1 MFRKILISI
10 FAALFVIS
18 VLPISLSA
26 ASVVSVPGGVVTSY
40 DELYTAIGGE
50 ATSVIK
56 KNDKGET
63 VAIQIFEN
71 IELAAP
77 VKIIS
82 GEYVIYGAGAT
93 VTASYKDGSFFEVS
107 GENTILVIGN
117 PEGSTTIDTTFNGNE
132 ISRSGSVLTVDAKA
146 KLVVYSGTVF
156 KNIVTTASG
165 GAVSNKGELILYGG
179 KFEKCRAVVSGGAV
193 YNEGEAAFAA
203 GSMVEC
209 SSDLG
214 GAIYN
219 GGKATFIGTE
229 IETCMADKGGAIY
242 NASEVKFVSSTVSEC
257 KARLGGAIYNEK
269 NCELL
274 GGSISNCSS
283 ENGEGGAIYNVSE
296 LVLTAGSL
304 NGNISKK
311 GGNIYNNGILEMN
324 KNIAISSGKA
334 ENGGNIY
341 NDTLGKINSKGG
353 SVTLGKADFG
363 GGVFNLGE
371 MALEGANYH
380 SNRANIAGNGI
391 LNHGIVNMTKNGY
404 VDPDNDFFVVLSEDN
419 AHALKVLAGWEYDK
433 QIVKLSC
440 GVATETGYEYKES
453 VGDTLIINQDDTV
466 VIKDRFALYN
476 KNGLILNENGRLA
489 KAPGNYTEVFYI
501 IGAVAAFAAVVA
513 AIVITVRF
521 FDKKKSSA
529 NGADDYF

>member
-1 MFRKILISI
+1 MLRRILISI
-10 FAALFVIS
+10 FVVLFIISALPMAF
-18 VLPISLSA
+18 SA
-26 ASVVSVPGGVVTSY
+26 ASSVSVPGGNVTSY
-40 DELYTAIGGE
+40 DELFEALGGE
-50 ATSVIK
+50 ATAVLK

-63 VAIQIFEN
+63 TAVQIFEN
-71 IELAAP
+71 IELSSP
-77 VKIIS
+77 VRIAS

-93 VTASYKDGSFFEVS
+93 VTASYKDESFFEVS

-193 YNEGEAAFAA
+193 YNEGEAVFAA
-203 GSMVEC
+203 GTMVEC
-209 SSDLG
+209 SSDIG
-214 GAIYN
+214 GAVYN
-219 GGKATFIGTE
+219 CGKATFIGTE
-229 IETCMADKGGAIY
+229 MKTCMADKGGAIY
-242 NASEVKFVSSTVSEC
+242 NASELKYASSTISES

-353 SVTLGKADFG
+353 SVTLGKAEFG
-363 GGVFNLGE
+363 AGVFNLGE
-371 MALEGANYH
+371 MILEGGNYH
-380 SNRANIAGNGI
+380 SNRANVAGSGI
-391 LNHGIVNMTKNGY
+391 LNHGAVSMLKNGY

-419 AHALKVLAGWEYDK
+419 AHALKVLAGWEYNK

-440 GVATETGYEYKES
+440 GIVTNAGYEYKES
-453 VGDTLIINQDDTV
+453 VGDTLIINEDDSV
-466 VIKDRFALYN
+466 VIKDRFDLYN
-476 KNGLILNENGRLA
+476 KNGFVLSDNGKIA
-489 KAPGNYTEVFYI
+489 KAPGDFTEVFYI
-501 IGAVAAFAAVVA
+501 VGAVVAFAVVVA